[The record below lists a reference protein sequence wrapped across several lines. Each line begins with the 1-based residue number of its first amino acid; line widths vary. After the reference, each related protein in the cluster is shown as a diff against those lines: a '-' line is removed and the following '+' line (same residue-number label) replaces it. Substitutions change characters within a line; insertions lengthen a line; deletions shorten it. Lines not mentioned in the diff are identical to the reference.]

1 MPVRRKGEFSMN
13 VTCKNI
19 LSLPYANQLK
29 LLAGKEGMNHVISWV
44 YYMEDYHY
52 VDWLKG
58 GELVIVT
65 GLVTREEE
73 GMLLDLINALYE
85 KNVAGVVIN
94 LSFYIREIPQAV
106 IDRGNFLGLPIF
118 EMPAMLRIVDVSQSI
133 CFAIFKEETSQYDV
147 NVTLFGILSGSRI
160 TAKRLKRLE
169 AAGYRQGSAY
179 RAVVI
184 RIRENGTDLREAEE
198 SADGMYQEAQ
208 WDREFHRLDQVIRE
222 YLRTENILTTS
233 DEDAYIWIAPMGE
246 EKSVQEFKEAFREVF
261 LAHLHA
267 KTAGESYTLGIG
279 NVFRDL
285 KDMKASVDN
294 AEEAIRLGQSE
305 NPEEEC
311 FFYDNMIVLRLFEKF
326 EDKKELTD
334 IAAQILQDLML
345 PENEELLRTLI
356 RYVKC
361 GFQAKKA
368 AEELFIHENTMH
380 YRLHKIEE
388 MLKVNFK
395 DAHDTFSLTLA
406 VEIVRATQK

>member
-1 MPVRRKGEFSMN
+1 MN

-29 LLAGKEGMNHVISWV
+29 LLAGKEGLNHVISWV

-65 GLVTREEE
+65 GLITREEE

-160 TAKRLKRLE
+160 TAKRLNRLE
-169 AAGYRQGSAY
+169 LAGFQPGAPY
-179 RAVVI
+179 RAIVI
-184 RIRENGTDLREAEE
+184 QIRESATMPGPGMAIEPEE
-198 SADGMYQEAQ
+198 LYQEAQ
-208 WDREFHRLDQVIRE
+208 WDREFHRLDQLIRE
-222 YLRTENILTTS
+222 YLGTEQVLTTS
-233 DEDAYIWIAPMGE
+233 DEDSYIWIAQMDE
-246 EKSVQEFKEAFREVF
+246 NLSSREVGDRF
-261 LAHLHA
+261 LTHLHNR
-267 KTAGESYTLGIG
+267 TTGTSYLIGIG
-279 NVFRDL
+279 SVFRDL

-294 AEEAIRLGQSE
+294 AQRAIRLGQNE
-305 NPEEEC
+305 IPEGELYL
-311 FFYDNMIVLRLFEKF
+311 YDNMIVLRLFEKF
-326 EDKKELTD
+326 EDKEELRE

-345 PENEELLRTLI
+345 PEREELLRTLI
-356 RYVKC
+356 QYVKC
-361 GFQAKKA
+361 GFQAKRA
-368 AEELFIHENTMH
+368 AETLFIHENTMH
-380 YRLHKIEE
+380 YRLRKIEE
-388 MLKVNFK
+388 MLKVDLK
-395 DAHDTFSLTLA
+395 DPHDAFSLTLA
-406 VEIVRATQK
+406 VEIVNATQK

>member
-1 MPVRRKGEFSMN
+1 MN

-29 LLAGKEGMNHVISWV
+29 LLAGKEGLNHVISWV

-65 GLVTREEE
+65 GLITREEE

-160 TAKRLKRLE
+160 TAKRLNRLE
-169 AAGYRQGSAY
+169 LAGFQPGAPY
-179 RAVVI
+179 RAIVI
-184 RIRENGTDLREAEE
+184 QIRESATMPEPGMAIEPEE
-198 SADGMYQEAQ
+198 LYQEAQ
-208 WDREFHRLDQVIRE
+208 WDREFHRLDQLIRE
-222 YLRTENILTTS
+222 YLGTEQVLTTS
-233 DEDAYIWIAPMGE
+233 DEDSYIWIAQMDE
-246 EKSVQEFKEAFREVF
+246 NLSSREVGDRF
-261 LAHLHA
+261 LTHLHNR
-267 KTAGESYTLGIG
+267 TTGTSYRIGIG
-279 NVFRDL
+279 SVFRDL

-294 AEEAIRLGQSE
+294 AQRAIRLGQNE
-305 NPEEEC
+305 TPEGELYL
-311 FFYDNMIVLRLFEKF
+311 YDNMIVLRLFEKF
-326 EDKKELTD
+326 EDKEELRE

-345 PENEELLRTLI
+345 PEREELLRTLVQ
-356 RYVKC
+356 YVKC
-361 GFQAKKA
+361 GFQAKRA
-368 AEELFIHENTMH
+368 AEALFIHENTMH
-380 YRLHKIEE
+380 YRLRKIEE
-388 MLKVNFK
+388 MLKVDLK
-395 DAHDTFSLTLA
+395 DPHDAFSLTLA
-406 VEIVRATQK
+406 VEIVNATQK

>member
-1 MPVRRKGEFSMN
+1 MN
-13 VTCKNI
+13 VTCKTI

-29 LLAGKEGMNHVISWV
+29 LLAGKEGLNHVISWV

-65 GLVTREEE
+65 GLITREEE

-160 TAKRLKRLE
+160 TAKRQKRLE
-169 AAGYRQGSAY
+169 LAGFQPGAPY
-179 RAVVI
+179 RAIVI
-184 RIRENGTDLREAEE
+184 QIRETKATPEPGAAIEPEE
-198 SADGMYQEAQ
+198 LYQEAQ
-208 WDREFHRLDQVIRE
+208 WDREFHRLDQLIRE
-222 YLRTENILTTS
+222 YLGTEQVLTTS
-233 DEDAYIWIAPMGE
+233 DEDSYIWIAPMDE
-246 EKSVQEFKEAFREVF
+246 NLSSREFGDRF
-261 LAHLHA
+261 LTHLHNRTSGMA
-267 KTAGESYTLGIG
+267 YRIGIG
-279 NVFRDL
+279 SVFRDL

-294 AEEAIRLGQSE
+294 AQRAIRLGQNE
-305 NPEEEC
+305 TPEGELYL
-311 FFYDNMIVLRLFEKF
+311 YDNMIALRLFEKF
-326 EDKKELTD
+326 ADKDELQE
-334 IAAQILQDLML
+334 IAAQVLQELML
-345 PENEELLRTLI
+345 PDREELLRTLI
-356 RYVKC
+356 QYVKC
-361 GFQAKKA
+361 GFQAKRA
-368 AEELFIHENTMH
+368 AEALFIHENTMH

-388 MLKVNFK
+388 LLKVDLKNPRDIFN
-395 DAHDTFSLTLA
+395 LTLA
-406 VEIVRATQK
+406 VEIVNATQN

>member
-1 MPVRRKGEFSMN
+1 MN

-29 LLAGKEGMNHVISWV
+29 LLAGKEGLNHVISWV

-65 GLVTREEE
+65 GLITREEE

-160 TAKRLKRLE
+160 TAKRLNRLE
-169 AAGYRQGSAY
+169 LAGFQSGASY
-179 RAVVI
+179 RAIVI
-184 RIRENGTDLREAEE
+184 QIRESATMPESGMAIEPEE
-198 SADGMYQEAQ
+198 LYQEAQ
-208 WDREFHRLDQVIRE
+208 WDREFHRLDQLIRE
-222 YLRTENILTTS
+222 YLGTEQVLTTS
-233 DEDAYIWIAPMGE
+233 DEDSYIWIAQMDE
-246 EKSVQEFKEAFREVF
+246 NLSLREVGDRF
-261 LAHLHA
+261 LTHLHNR
-267 KTAGESYTLGIG
+267 TTGTSYCIGIG
-279 NVFRDL
+279 SVFRDL

-294 AEEAIRLGQSE
+294 AQRAIRLGQNE
-305 NPEEEC
+305 TPEGELYL
-311 FFYDNMIVLRLFEKF
+311 YDNMIVLRLFEKF
-326 EDKKELTD
+326 EDKEELRE

-345 PENEELLRTLI
+345 PEREELLRTLVQ
-356 RYVKC
+356 YVKC
-361 GFQAKKA
+361 GFQAKRA
-368 AEELFIHENTMH
+368 AEALFIHENTMH
-380 YRLHKIEE
+380 YRLRKIEE
-388 MLKVNFK
+388 MLKVDLK
-395 DAHDTFSLTLA
+395 DPHDAFSLTLA
-406 VEIVRATQK
+406 VEIVNATQK

>member
-1 MPVRRKGEFSMN
+1 MN
-13 VTCKNI
+13 VTCKTI

-65 GLVTREEE
+65 GLITREEE

-160 TAKRLKRLE
+160 TAKRLNRLE
-169 AAGYRQGSAY
+169 LAGYRQGYAY

-184 RIRENGTDLREAEE
+184 RIRESGAPVPGAETSTE
-198 SADGMYQEAQ
+198 PEGLYQEAQ
-208 WDREFHRLDQVIRE
+208 WDREFHRLDHIIRE
-222 YLRTENILTTS
+222 YLGTEQVLTTS
-233 DEDAYIWIAPMGE
+233 DEDSYIWIAPME
-246 EKSVQEFKEAFREVF
+246 EDCGVREF
-261 LAHLHA
+261 
-267 KTAGESYTLGIG
+267 GESFRNYLHNRTTGTTYLIGIG
-279 NVFRDL
+279 SIFRDL

-294 AEEAIRLGQSE
+294 AQRAIRLGQSE
-305 NPEEEC
+305 TPEGEM
-311 FFYDNMIVLRLFEKF
+311 FLYDNMIVLRLFEKF
-326 EDKKELTD
+326 EDKEELRE

-345 PENEELLRTLI
+345 PDREELLRTLI
-356 RYVKC
+356 QYVKC
-361 GFQAKKA
+361 GFQAKRA
-368 AEELFIHENTMH
+368 AEALFIHENTMH
-380 YRLHKIEE
+380 YRLRKIED
-388 MLKVNFK
+388 MLKMDLK
-395 DAHDTFSLTLA
+395 DPHDAFSLTLA
-406 VEIVRATQK
+406 VEIVNATQN

>member
-1 MPVRRKGEFSMN
+1 MN

-29 LLAGKEGMNHVISWV
+29 LLAGKEGLNHVISWV

-65 GLVTREEE
+65 GLVTKEEA
-73 GMLLDLINALYE
+73 GMLLDLINALYA

-133 CFAIFKEETSQYDV
+133 CFAIFKEETSQYDI

-160 TAKRLKRLE
+160 TAKRLNRLE
-169 AAGYRQGSAY
+169 LAGYKQGSAY

-184 RIRENGTDLREAEE
+184 KIQDTQTSSEVTLDKIAESLYEE
-198 SADGMYQEAQ
+198 SQ
-208 WDREFHRLDQVIRE
+208 WDKEFHRLDQIIRE
-222 YLRTENILTTS
+222 YLGVENTLTTS
-233 DEDAYIWIAPMGE
+233 DEDVYIWIAPIE
-246 EKSVQEFKEAFREVF
+246 EGKNVQDFRNEF
-261 LAHLHA
+261 LTHLHN
-267 KTAGESYTLGIG
+267 KTSSAPYFVGIG
-279 NVFRDL
+279 NVFHEL
-285 KDMKASVDN
+285 KDLKASVDN
-294 AEEAIRLGQSE
+294 AKEAIRLGQSE
-305 NPEEEC
+305 NPDGEC
-311 FFYDNMIVLRLFEKF
+311 FLYDNMIVLRLFEKF
-326 EDKKELTD
+326 EDKKELMD
-334 IAAQILQDLML
+334 IAAQVLSDLML
-345 PENEELLRTLI
+345 PENEELLKTLI
-356 RYVKC
+356 YYVKS

-368 AEELFIHENTMH
+368 AAALFIHENTMH
-380 YRLHKIEE
+380 YRLRKIED

-395 DAHDTFSLTLA
+395 DPHDTFSLTLA
-406 VEIVRATQK
+406 AEIVSLSQK

>member
-1 MPVRRKGEFSMN
+1 MN

-29 LLAGKEGMNHVISWV
+29 LLAGKEGLNHVISWV

-65 GLVTREEE
+65 GLITREEE

-94 LSFYIREIPQAV
+94 LSFYIREIPRAV

-118 EMPAMLRIVDVSQSI
+118 EMPSMLRIVDVSQSI

-160 TAKRLKRLE
+160 TAKRLNRLE
-169 AAGYRQGSAY
+169 IAGYRQGTAY

-184 RIRENGTDLREAEE
+184 RMRENDASLTESLEAKE
-198 SADGMYQEAQ
+198 ALYQEAQ
-208 WDREFHRLDQVIRE
+208 WDREFHRMDQVIRE
-222 YLRTENILTTS
+222 YLGTENTLTTT
-233 DEDAYIWIAPMGE
+233 DEDSYIWLAPME
-246 EKSVQEFKEAFREVF
+246 EGKNVQEFRREF
-261 LAHLHA
+261 LEHLHG
-267 KTAGESYTLGIG
+267 KTTKESYLVGIG

-285 KDMKASVDN
+285 KDMKASVEN

-305 NPEEEC
+305 DPEEEC
-311 FFYDNMIVLRLFEKF
+311 FLYDNMIVLRLFEKF
-326 EDKKELTD
+326 EDKKELAE
-334 IAAQILQDLML
+334 IAEQVLQDLMQ
-345 PENEELLRTLI
+345 PRNEELLRTLI
-356 RYVKC
+356 QYVKC

-368 AEELFIHENTMH
+368 AEDLFIHENTMH
-380 YRLHKIEE
+380 YRLHKIEDL
-388 MLKVNFK
+388 LKVDFK
-395 DAHDTFSLTLA
+395 NPHDTFSLTLA
-406 VEIVRATQK
+406 VEIVNAIQK